1 MTHEVGLSQGARDS
15 TPPLFE
21 DSQLDMLEYSQLQDS
36 FEDSQLE
43 DYDSNPE
50 DEIEATSVPHSLV
63 FKCIGCNK
71 SPDYQSALRVARD
84 KLSNDINVP
93 VKLIHEP
100 TNPRDA
106 RALTFVCEID
116 GKYHT
121 IGYVV
126 SELLEEV
133 HAAIKEKKIISVKFS
148 WVRYITEW
156 SHSGPGFFAG
166 IEIRKKGPWS
176 LTAIGSA
183 STK

>member
-1 MTHEVGLSQGARDS
+1 
-15 TPPLFE
+15 
-21 DSQLDMLEYSQLQDS
+21 ML
-36 FEDSQLE
+36 
-43 DYDSNPE
+43 PE
-50 DEIEATSVPHSLV
+50 
-63 FKCIGCNK
+63 
-71 SPDYQSALRVARD
+71 
-84 KLSNDINVP
+84 
-93 VKLIHEP
+93 
-100 TNPRDA
+100 TN
-106 RALTFVCEID
+106 F
-116 GKYHT
+116 
-121 IGYVV
+121 